1 MYSKIV
7 IGAIA
12 SIITFSVCRVIVG
25 SIEHNRKVEDEER
38 KNRRQDHLDALK
50 RTEAHVNSMGAKQ
63 REPA

>member
-1 MYSKIV
+1 MYGKIV

-12 SIITFSVCRVIVG
+12 AIVTFSVCRVIVG
-25 SIEHNRKVEDEER
+25 SIEHARQVEDEER

-50 RTEAHVNSMGAKQ
+50 RTEEHVSSMNAKH